1 MAERYDVAVVGGGA
15 AGLSASRAAM
25 HEGANVVLISD
36 SPLGGD
42 CTFTGCVPSKTLLEA
57 GERGASFDEAMAAVH
72 QVVESIAATENADVL
87 RSEGIDVIEGRA
99 TFLAASLL
107 SVTTHGADRRID
119 AKRVI
124 VGTGSRPFVPPIPGL
139 SDSPFVTNEGLFELD
154 TKPATLGVLGGGPIG
169 AEMAQAFARLGVAVT
184 LFEQGGRI
192 LSREEAEASAI
203 VTRALEADGIDV
215 RTNTMVE
222 RVEAAG
228 RGVVVHAGGATT
240 PVDQLLVATGRQ
252 PNTGGLGLDAAGIA
266 TDKRGY
272 ITTSAS
278 LATSAR
284 NVWAIGD
291 VNGKLPLTHAA
302 DEMGRVA
309 AWNATRAGRRY
320 RFNPAWIPAV
330 TFTHPEVA
338 RVGVTEAEAP
348 ASARVV
354 ELPMTEN
361 DRPRTAFE
369 TEGYIKIIV
378 GPRLG
383 LRNAGGGK
391 VLGASIVGTRAGELI
406 HEPTLAMRTKMFAG
420 RLAQTTHA
428 YPTWS
433 IGIQKAMG
441 QLYYEIEGR
450 SARAVRTSDEVLSSG
465 VVR

>member
-1 MAERYDVAVVGGGA
+1 MAEQYDVAVIGGGA

-25 HEGANVVLISD
+25 HEGARVVLISD

-57 GERGASFDEAMAAVH
+57 AQRGASFDEAMVAVH

-87 RSEGIDVIEGRA
+87 RAEGVDVIEGRA
-99 TFLAASLL
+99 RFETP
-107 SVTTHGADRRID
+107 SVLTVATGYSDTQVEAR
-119 AKRVI
+119 RVI
-124 VGTGSRPFVPPIPGL
+124 VGTGSTPFVPPIPGL
-139 SDSPFVTNEGLFELD
+139 AESPHVTNEGLFEVR
-154 TKPATLGVLGGGPIG
+154 TKPATLGIIGGGPIG
-169 AEMAQAFARLGVAVT
+169 AEMAQAFAGLGVGVT
-184 LFEQGGRI
+184 LFEAGDRI

-203 VTRALEADGIDV
+203 VTRALQADGV
-215 RTNTMVE
+215 TVHLSTEVQ
-222 RVEAAG
+222 RVEPSVTGGSVLHTAAG
-228 RGVVVHAGGATT
+228 TT
-240 PVDQLLVATGRQ
+240 PVDLLLVATGRR
-252 PNTGGLGLDAAGIA
+252 PNTKGLGLDEVGIA
-266 TDKRGY
+266 VDGRGW
-272 ITTSAS
+272 IKTTAT
-278 LATSAR
+278 LATTAK

-291 VNGKLPLTHAA
+291 VNGKVPLTHAA

-309 AWNATRAGRRY
+309 AWNATRPGRRY
-320 RFNPAWIPAV
+320 RFKPSWIPAV

-338 RVGVTEAEAP
+338 R
-348 ASARVV
+348 ARVV

-378 GPRLG
+378 GKRAVLG
-383 LRNAGGGK
+383 NAGGGK

-406 HEPTLAMRTKMFAG
+406 HEPTLAMRTNMFAG

-428 YPTWS
+428 YPSWS

-450 SARAVRTSDEVLSSG
+450 SARPVRS
-465 VVR
+465 VRSPGFTDDRS